1 MDLAAVN
8 IFSDWLHLFN
18 TINGTLVQ
26 NRTGHD
32 MRKYYHSLY
41 QRSSVEDQHR
51 VEEQAWQEEVETGS
65 EQPRELQKRKVG
77 KRGEAS

>member
-1 MDLAAVN
+1 
-8 IFSDWLHLFN
+8 
-18 TINGTLVQ
+18 
-26 NRTGHD
+26 

-77 KRGEAS
+77 KRGAAN